1 MGNYPKDPAI
11 ERVGASPASDEKRR
25 IERWQAFYCPP
36 IEKSADVTYSLEP
49 SFQVKKA
56 ALASIEKA
64 PSNDTDLFSTKT
76 VKKSILPKL
85 ESKSKEPYKTQKNR
99 ALGYEIAQA
108 IGRNETMLQ
117 DISETLINNISTQNQ
132 AILKLSKEDEEHLN
146 KLLKELSKK
155 ENVDIV
161 KSLLNI
167 TVASAAIVVGGLLLA
182 PEALAAATA
191 TGTAYYAGYGIILIG
206 SGITN
211 LIANELLPRIG
222 GYEKI
227 ASFFTKDETK
237 KQNLADN
244 IQTATSITSTILSVA
259 SAIASGPIIGSVL
272 GWAEGLKIVN
282 TATNLATATTSFVKH
297 KNDYTYKN
305 LQSEQTNIDG
315 KLSLERFKLDKDYAS
330 LQSAADIEVAFNKI
344 SFNIFQT
351 LQKMAENNL
360 N

>member
-1 MGNYPKDPAI
+1 MGNYSKDQAI
-11 ERVGASPASDEKRR
+11 ERVGETPASDEKRR
-25 IERWQAFYCPP
+25 IERWQAFYYPP
-36 IEKSADVTYSLEP
+36 IEKSADVTYSLNP

-56 ALASIEKA
+56 TLTSIEKT
-64 PSNDTDLFSTKT
+64 PSNDTNLFPTKSAE
-76 VKKSILPKL
+76 KSILPKL
-85 ESKSKEPYKTQKNR
+85 EPKSKEPYKTQKNR

-108 IGRNETMLQ
+108 IGRNETILQ
-117 DISETLINNISTQNQ
+117 DISETLINNISLQNQ

-146 KLLKELSKK
+146 ELLKELSKK

-167 TVASAAIVVGGLLLA
+167 TVASTAIVVGALII
-182 PEALAAATA
+182 PEALAT
-191 TGTAYYAGYGIILIG
+191 TGVVAAGYGVILIG

-315 KLSLERFKLDKDYAS
+315 KLNLERFKLDKDYAS
-330 LQSAADIEVAFNKI
+330 LQSAADVEVAFNKI

>member
-1 MGNYPKDPAI
+1 MGNYSKDQAI
-11 ERVGASPASDEKRR
+11 ERVGETPASDEKRR
-25 IERWQAFYCPP
+25 IERWQAFYYPP
-36 IEKSADVTYSLEP
+36 IEKSADVTYSLNP

-56 ALASIEKA
+56 TLTSIEKT
-64 PSNDTDLFSTKT
+64 PSNDTNLFSTKSAE
-76 VKKSILPKL
+76 KSILPKL
-85 ESKSKEPYKTQKNR
+85 EPKSKEPYKTQKNR

-108 IGRNETMLQ
+108 IGRNETILQ
-117 DISETLINNISTQNQ
+117 DISETLINNISLQNQ

-146 KLLKELSKK
+146 ELLKELSKK

-167 TVASAAIVVGGLLLA
+167 TVASTAIVVGALII
-182 PEALAAATA
+182 PEALAT
-191 TGTAYYAGYGIILIG
+191 TGVVAAGYGVILIG

-227 ASFFTKDETK
+227 ASFFTKDEIK

-315 KLSLERFKLDKDYAS
+315 KLNLERFKLDKDYAS
-330 LQSAADIEVAFNKI
+330 LQSAADVEVAFNKI

>member
-1 MGNYPKDPAI
+1 MGNYPKDQAI

-36 IEKSADVTYSLEP
+36 IEKSADVTYSLNP

-56 ALASIEKA
+56 ALTSIEKT
-64 PSNDTDLFSTKT
+64 PSNDTNLFSTKSAE
-76 VKKSILPKL
+76 KSILPKL
-85 ESKSKEPYKTQKNR
+85 EPKSKEPYKTQKNR

-108 IGRNETMLQ
+108 IGRNETILQ
-117 DISETLINNISTQNQ
+117 DISETLINNISLQNQ
-132 AILKLSKEDEEHLN
+132 AILKLSKEDEEHLHE
-146 KLLKELSKK
+146 LLKELSKK

-167 TVASAAIVVGGLLLA
+167 TVESTAIVVGALII
-182 PEALAAATA
+182 PEALAT
-191 TGTAYYAGYGIILIG
+191 TGVVAAGYGVILIG

-259 SAIASGPIIGSVL
+259 SAIASGPIIGPVL

-315 KLSLERFKLDKDYAS
+315 KLNLERFKLDKDYAS
-330 LQSAADIEVAFNKI
+330 LQSAADVEVAFNKI

>member
-1 MGNYPKDPAI
+1 MGNYSKDQAI
-11 ERVGASPASDEKRR
+11 ERVGESPASDEKRR

-36 IEKSADVTYSLEP
+36 IEKSADVTYSLNP

-56 ALASIEKA
+56 TLTSIEKT
-64 PSNDTDLFSTKT
+64 PSNDTNLFSTKSAE
-76 VKKSILPKL
+76 KSILPKL
-85 ESKSKEPYKTQKNR
+85 EPKSKEPYKTHKNR

-108 IGRNETMLQ
+108 IGRNETILQ
-117 DISETLINNISTQNQ
+117 DISETLINNISLQNQ

-146 KLLKELSKK
+146 ELLKELSKK

-167 TVASAAIVVGGLLLA
+167 TVASTAIVVGALII
-182 PEALAAATA
+182 PEALAT
-191 TGTAYYAGYGIILIG
+191 TGVVAAGYGVILIG

-272 GWAEGLKIVN
+272 GWAHGLKIVN

-315 KLSLERFKLDKDYAS
+315 KLNLERFKLDKDYAS
-330 LQSAADIEVAFNKI
+330 LQSAADVEVAFNKI

>member
-1 MGNYPKDPAI
+1 MGNYSKDQAI
-11 ERVGASPASDEKRR
+11 ERVGETPASDEKRR
-25 IERWQAFYCPP
+25 IERWQAFYYPP
-36 IEKSADVTYSLEP
+36 IEKSADVTYSLNP

-56 ALASIEKA
+56 TLTSIEKT
-64 PSNDTDLFSTKT
+64 PSNDTNLFSTKSAE
-76 VKKSILPKL
+76 KSILPKL
-85 ESKSKEPYKTQKNR
+85 EPKSKEPYKTQKNR

-108 IGRNETMLQ
+108 IGRNETILQ
-117 DISETLINNISTQNQ
+117 DISETLINNISLQNQ

-146 KLLKELSKK
+146 ELLKELSKK

-167 TVASAAIVVGGLLLA
+167 TVASTAIVVGALII
-182 PEALAAATA
+182 PEALAT
-191 TGTAYYAGYGIILIG
+191 TGVVAAGYGVILIG

-227 ASFFTKDETK
+227 ASFFTKDEIK

-315 KLSLERFKLDKDYAS
+315 KLNLERFKLDKDYAS
-330 LQSAADIEVAFNKI
+330 LQSAADVEVAFNKI
-344 SFNIFQT
+344 S
-351 LQKMAENNL
+351 
-360 N
+360 

>member
-1 MGNYPKDPAI
+1 MGNYSKDQAI
-11 ERVGASPASDEKRR
+11 ERVGETPASDEKRR
-25 IERWQAFYCPP
+25 IERWQAFYYPP
-36 IEKSADVTYSLEP
+36 IEKSADVTYSLNP

-56 ALASIEKA
+56 TLTSIEKT
-64 PSNDTDLFSTKT
+64 PSNDTNLFPTKSAE
-76 VKKSILPKL
+76 KSILPKL
-85 ESKSKEPYKTQKNR
+85 EPKSKEPYKTQKNR

-108 IGRNETMLQ
+108 IGRNETILQ
-117 DISETLINNISTQNQ
+117 DISETLINNISLQNQ

-146 KLLKELSKK
+146 ELLKELSKK

-167 TVASAAIVVGGLLLA
+167 TVASTAIVVGALII
-182 PEALAAATA
+182 PEALAT
-191 TGTAYYAGYGIILIG
+191 TGVVAAGYGVILIG